1 MIIAISGKLQSGK
14 DTIADYLVLKHG
26 FTRIAFADKLK
37 DIARDLFNW
46 DGVKDDSGRKLLQEL
61 GCQMR
66 NVRKDVWVEFVFEV
80 IKMHKNIDWVIP
92 DVRFINEAV
101 MAKENN
107 AHLWRIDRNLD
118 RTNELCNHIS
128 ETELDDYTQLFD
140 EIIYN
145 NLSIKDLYNQVDVL
159 LNHKGE

>member
-37 DIARDLFNW
+37 DIAKDLFNW

-66 NVRKDVWVEFVFEV
+66 NVRKDVWVDYVFRA
-80 IKMHKNIDWVIP
+80 IRKHNDMNWVIT
-92 DVRFINEAV
+92 DVRFLNEFKSLKLLGAKMFRVERNINRDGDI
-101 MAKENN
+101 
-107 AHLWRIDRNLD
+107 H
-118 RTNELCNHIS
+118 THPS
-128 ETELDDYTQLFD
+128 ETELDGQIFL
-140 EIIYN
+140 EIIN
-145 NLSIKDLYNQVDVL
+145 NNSTIEELYKNIDFIFSK
-159 LNHKGE
+159 NSNE